1 MSKMLWELNAPLVMA
16 KVKEDFSLNNLY
28 KYIRYYRMYL
38 ERFALYHNKENIT
51 RAVEDKLFWRG
62 KVALCFDKLMDKLIA
77 CVIDNEY
84 LDPNGNI
91 TKVDV
96 SAENGY
102 KRKGLKVG
110 EDVVILYAD
119 ETHVAPV
126 IYIWAIATEIIERE
140 DIINTQD
147 NMLRKPILVDGVGED
162 LDNAV
167 VKASN
172 VLSGVAWLNRKG
184 KKSKENIMDS
194 KELEVLNLQLG
205 NAYKGAE
212 LWDSRKHFEEFIC
225 DYLGYGTTKNEKRE
239 RMNTDE
245 VNLENSIGQTFY
257 KSAVRLHEK
266 AVEEVKSILGQKL
279 EFIKNLENEKEE
291 VKEDGSAKTNVERTP
306 NE

>member
-1 MSKMLWELNAPLVMA
+1 MSKMLWELNAPLVMG
-16 KVKEDFSLNNLY
+16 KVKEDFSLNNLW

-38 ERFALYHNKENIT
+38 ERFSIYHNKVNLTRPIENI
-51 RAVEDKLFWRG
+51 LFWRG
-62 KVALCFDKLMDKLIA
+62 KVALYNDVVLGKIIA
-77 CVIDNEY
+77 CYIDKEY

-91 TKVDV
+91 EKVDI

-102 KRKGLKVG
+102 QKKGKVVG
-110 EDVVILYAD
+110 KDVVILYAD
-119 ETHVAPV
+119 ETHIAPV
-126 IYIWAIATEIIERE
+126 LYIWAIANEIIERE
-140 DIINTQD
+140 DIIKTQD

-162 LDNAV
+162 LDNAI
-167 VKASN
+167 VKTSN

-194 KELEVLNLQLG
+194 KEMEVLNLQLG

-225 DYLGYGTTKNEKRE
+225 DYMGYGTTKNEKRE

-257 KSAVRLHEK
+257 KSAVRLHEV
-266 AVEEVKSILGQKL
+266 AVKDVQEVFGETLKF
-279 EFIKNLENEKEE
+279 EKNLEQEKE
-291 VKEDGSAKTNVERTP
+291 VSEDGGAKTNLERTSDR
-306 NE
+306 